1 MPQPPPPVSWEY
13 PPLPAG
19 ALSGCS
25 GAVSSHVF
33 IGCEGGRRRLSHR
46 REEFGLC
53 RTNTWGAAARGQ
65 LGAGLVAGMA
75 AHPPLPSPG
84 TDSAGRGFGPMGL
97 QGDNLG
103 CCKCDT
109 AKPRS
114 GLHSHANLQ
123 LLQVQGRAVTQ
134 QGGVGPRPLLC
145 EHSCGEGER
154 ANMSCKGKPACTG
167 GVWRQ
172 PCMRAR
178 CVHSAAVSSVGRES
192 RRDAAVGESNGRA
205 SIASS
210 TERSAQH
217 APTPPQELRS
227 YYCSQNNAREVGFM
241 NSGLL
246 IPSKGLACN
255 NRKLVRS

>member
-1 MPQPPPPVSWEY
+1 
-13 PPLPAG
+13 
-19 ALSGCS
+19 
-25 GAVSSHVF
+25 
-33 IGCEGGRRRLSHR
+33 
-46 REEFGLC
+46 
-53 RTNTWGAAARGQ
+53 
-65 LGAGLVAGMA
+65 
-75 AHPPLPSPG
+75 
-84 TDSAGRGFGPMGL
+84 MGL

-103 CCKCDT
+103 CCKCDM

-192 RRDAAVGESNGRA
+192 RRDAAVGESSGRA

-246 IPSKGLACN
+246 IPSKGLARN
-255 NRKLVRS
+255 NRKLVCSQLPALLATALAAEAVQVHVQCGELCAAPLRGTPRCSEHREGMGAALLRAFAPHHGATDGQLLRAATIAHRGPPPHCMHSPGVL